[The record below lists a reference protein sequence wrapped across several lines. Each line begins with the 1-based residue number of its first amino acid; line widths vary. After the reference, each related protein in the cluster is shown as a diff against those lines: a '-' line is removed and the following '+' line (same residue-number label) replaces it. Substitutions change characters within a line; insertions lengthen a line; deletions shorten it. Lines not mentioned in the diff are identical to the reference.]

1 MPCMSTSSYYKQV
14 DSILGI
20 VEDYTQEELI
30 SAGQR
35 LRNIILDENPELD
48 INETL
53 DAAVSFDGTWAKRGF
68 TSLTGVVFAGDNELS
83 GVEERTCG
91 LW

>member
-1 MPCMSTSSYYKQV
+1 MPCLSTSSYYKQV

-20 VEDYTQEELI
+20 AEDYTKEELI

-53 DAAVSFDGTWAKRGF
+53 DAAVSFDGTWALARLYLFDRG
-68 TSLTGVVFAGDNELS
+68 SLCNLS
-83 GVEERTCG
+83 RQ
-91 LW
+91 W